1 MKFYEFE
8 EPYYAL
14 IKASNE
20 KEAIKKYLKEVC
32 EDDED
37 EREFHEIT
45 FEQAIEKAESAIVEE
60 PQDFFENWDSMITD
74 KAVKLL
80 KENNLSTI
88 LIDSSLI

>member
-20 KEAIKKYLKEVC
+20 KEAIKNYLKEVC

-37 EREFHEIT
+37 ERKFHEIT
-45 FEQAIEKAESAIVEE
+45 FKQAIEEVKSAIAEE
-60 PQDFFENWDSMITD
+60 PQDFFENWDSMVTD
-74 KAVKLL
+74 KAVEFL
-80 KENNLSTI
+80 KENNLSAA
-88 LIDSSLI
+88 LIDSSLL